1 MATPKRSTKTSSR
14 KQAPRTRRK
23 AKAEAR
29 KAAPR
34 AGGKR
39 IRYAVVGQGY
49 ISQIA
54 ILPAFANARRNSELV
69 ALVSDDPEK
78 LRKLGKRY
86 KVARLLGYEDF
97 EALVASD
104 AIDAVF
110 IALPNHLHHAYTLR
124 AVRAGKHV
132 LCEKPMAV
140 TVDECREMVEEA
152 EANRVQLM
160 IAYRLHF
167 ERANLRAVQIAH
179 SRRLGDL
186 RVFNSVFCMQV
197 EEGNIRLQ
205 AATGGGT
212 LYDIGIYCIN
222 AARYLFRD
230 EPTEVVALTASN
242 GESRFAEV
250 PEMTSCILRFPE
262 ERLATF
268 TCSFGAAEA
277 SSYDLVGTEGF
288 IHMNDPYTFAGRDH
302 ADGDDREEDAGEDL
316 RADRPVRPGAALLLR
331 LHPEQARAGAVR
343 RRGLGRRAHH
353 PRAARVRGDRAA
365 REARALRPHPPAGAR
380 AGRDPARRRGA
391 RAGRRPVPPSGG
403 LSAGPPFVSA
413 GPGCRGSRRA
423 SRRKR
428 GRAPRSGRGSARGR
442 PARAGRRSRAHR
454 RRSR

>member
-132 LCEKPMAV
+132 LCEKPMAL

-288 IHMNDPYTFAGRDH
+288 IHMNDPYTFAGEITQTVTIGKKTQEKIFGPTDQFAPELLYFSDCILNRRAPEPSGVEGW
-302 ADGDDREEDAGEDL
+302 ADVRII
-316 RADRPVRPGAALLLR
+316 RALLESAETGRPVRLAPFDR
-331 LHPEQARAGAVR
+331 TRRPEPEQAETRPAVEEPELVGAQS
-343 RRGLGRRAHH
+343 
-353 PRAARVRGDRAA
+353 
-365 REARALRPHPPAGAR
+365 PHPG
-380 AGRDPARRRGA
+380 D
-391 RAGRRPVPPSGG
+391 
-403 LSAGPPFVSA
+403 
-413 GPGCRGSRRA
+413 
-423 SRRKR
+423 
-428 GRAPRSGRGSARGR
+428 
-442 PARAGRRSRAHR
+442 
-454 RRSR
+454 

>member
-1 MATPKRSTKTSSR
+1 MATTKRSSKGIR
-14 KQAPRTRRK
+14 KRTPQAPRKSK
-23 AKAEAR
+23 AKGR
-29 KAAPR
+29 QAAPR
-34 AGGKR
+34 AAVKR

-49 ISQIA
+49 ISQVA
-54 ILPAFANARRNSELV
+54 VLPAFANARRNSELV
-69 ALVSDDPEK
+69 ALVSDDPAK
-78 LRKLGKRY
+78 LRALGRRY
-86 KVARLLGYEDF
+86 KVGRLLGYDEFD
-97 EALVASD
+97 ALVQSD

-140 TVDECREMVEEA
+140 TVDECREMIAEA
-152 EANRVQLM
+152 EAHRVQLM

-205 AATGGGT
+205 ASTGGGT

-242 GESRFAEV
+242 GERRFDEV

-277 SSYDLVGTEGF
+277 SSYDVVGTEGF
-288 IHMNDPYTFAGRDH
+288 IHMNDPYTFAGEITQTVTVGKKTQEKVFGPSDQFAPELLYFSDCILNKRSPEPSGTEGL
-302 ADGDDREEDAGEDL
+302 ADVRII
-316 RADRPVRPGAALLLR
+316 RALLESAETGRPVKLEPFDRTRHPR
-331 LHPEQARAGAVR
+331 PEQAETRPAVEEPELVGAQS
-343 RRGLGRRAHH
+343 
-353 PRAARVRGDRAA
+353 
-365 REARALRPHPPAGAR
+365 PHPG
-380 AGRDPARRRGA
+380 D
-391 RAGRRPVPPSGG
+391 
-403 LSAGPPFVSA
+403 
-413 GPGCRGSRRA
+413 
-423 SRRKR
+423 
-428 GRAPRSGRGSARGR
+428 
-442 PARAGRRSRAHR
+442 
-454 RRSR
+454 

>member
-1 MATPKRSTKTSSR
+1 MATTKRNPTRNTR
-14 KQAPRTRRK
+14 KQAPRPRRK
-23 AKAEAR
+23 TTGKPR
-29 KAAPR
+29 KAASKAPT
-34 AGGKR
+34 KR

-54 ILPAFANARRNSELV
+54 VLPAFANARRNSELV

-86 KVARLLGYEDF
+86 KVEHLLGYDGF
-97 EALVASD
+97 DALVQSD

-140 TVDECREMVEEA
+140 TVDECHEMIEEA

-167 ERANLRAVQIAH
+167 ERANLSAVQIAH

-230 EPTEVVALTASN
+230 EPTEVVALTATN
-242 GESRFAEV
+242 GESRFDEV

-277 SSYDLVGTEGF
+277 SSYDVVGTEGF
-288 IHMNDPYTFAGRDH
+288 IHMKDPYTFAGDDH
-302 ADGDDREEDAGEDL
+302 ADGDGREEVAGEEL
-316 RADRPVRPGAALLLR
+316 RAERPVRAGAAVLLG
-331 LHPEQARAGAVR
+331 LHPEQALAGAVR
-343 RRGLGRRAHH
+343 RRGPGRRAHH
-353 PRAARVRGDRAA
+353 PRPAGVGRDRAA
-365 REARALRPHPPAGAR
+365 REARTLRPHATPPAGSGGDAAR
-380 AGRDPARRRGA
+380 GRGA

-403 LSAGPPFVSA
+403 LSAGPPSFRA

-423 SRRKR
+423 SRRTR
-428 GRAPRSGRGSARGR
+428 ARAPR
-442 PARAGRRSRAHR
+442 
-454 RRSR
+454 